1 MNPELEELKKSLKE
15 APQNAELLLQLGSY
29 YLKSGYFK
37 QAKEQYYLATLFN
50 PHLQTPILLEHEKYI
65 DTHPQKIQA
74 RLSLISF
81 YLNCGDL
88 DPAILE
94 LEELLEI
101 DPKNVIAYNVLGRIL
116 IKQERFDEALALLE
130 HALKL
135 GIRDTQISEM
145 LASLYLEKGRLAEA
159 IQFYEELPHSI
170 QNLRTLAELYTRI
183 GKFNRAAD
191 KFREMYEQDR
201 EVLTEVIRK
210 LEELLLKDETSV
222 PVREILSEA
231 YNKNLKPERAV
242 SCLQQILKLDPQKI
256 DKIINTL
263 KQILK
268 NYPGFP
274 EANLALAEALTSKG
288 LYSEAIEEY
297 SRLVKHRPEYL
308 KEALAGCQIILK
320 KYPQQFLARQFM
332 IDSYLAQN
340 NYPEAFAEMKAL
352 LSFYKEGADW
362 VIGKCREIL
371 KSEPKAREILGLAF
385 LAKGDTSR
393 AALEAETLLSSDRN
407 SIPALLLLGETFL
420 NQKLSRRAVE
430 TLNRALELDPYNIE
444 IHKKYKE
451 AREKELELEL
461 EGLKRRLAED
471 EWKVSLHLDLA
482 KIYLSLNVREEA
494 LRELQSALRD
504 QQRAPFVYYLMG
516 NFHREEGRFDLAVS
530 AFKKAL
536 EFSGLDL
543 EMAKKFKFSLA
554 LAYEAQ
560 GLLKKSIKQFE
571 EILQEDYDY
580 PGLKEKIKFLKGSSL
595 ASVQNK
601 MLVAVRQD
609 ISGKAITSF
618 WGREARSSYKKPTLA
633 VSFGQNY
640 HLSGLEYF
648 MKGMLPAAQEEFAL
662 SVQLDPN
669 FLPGINNLG
678 VVYLVSLK
686 FEEALHKFREAF
698 ALEPASA
705 IVSNNLG
712 LTYNLMGNLAEAQKW
727 LEKAAAVDKDL
738 AAAQLNLADLYY
750 SQNQAQKAI
759 AIYLKI
765 PATDVLGEAAQKRL
779 LYKVP

>member
-15 APQNAELLLQLGSY
+15 APQNAEHLLQLGNY
-29 YLKSGYFK
+29 YLKAGHFK
-37 QAKEQYYLATLFN
+37 QAKEQYYLASLFN
-50 PHLQTPILLEHEKYI
+50 PRLFIPILMEHEKYI
-65 DTHPQKIQA
+65 DSHPRQIQA

-81 YLNCGDL
+81 YLISEAL

-94 LEELLEI
+94 LEELLEL
-101 DPKNVIAYNVLGRIL
+101 DPKNLIAYNVLGRIL
-116 IKQERFDEALALLE
+116 IKLERFDEALILLE
-130 HALKL
+130 RALKL
-135 GIRDTQISEM
+135 GIRDTQISEI
-145 LASLYLEKGRLAEA
+145 LANLYLEKKRFAEA
-159 IQFYEELPHSI
+159 IQFYEELPRSI
-170 QNLRTLAELYTRI
+170 QNLRTLAELYTRL
-183 GKFNRAAD
+183 GEVNRAAE
-191 KFREMYEQDR
+191 KFKEMYEQDP
-201 EVLTEVIRK
+201 EVLPEVIRK

-222 PVREILSEA
+222 KVREILAEA
-231 YNKNLKPERAV
+231 YIKNLKPEKAV
-242 SCLQQILKLDPQKI
+242 NCLQQILKLNNHKI
-256 DKIINTL
+256 DQIIGTL

-274 EANLALAEALTSKG
+274 EATLALAEALTTKG
-288 LYSEAIEEY
+288 SYSEAIEEY

-308 KEALAGCQIILK
+308 NAALNGCQFILK
-320 KYPQQFLARQFM
+320 KYPQQFLARQFL
-332 IDSYLAQN
+332 IDSYLTQN
-340 NYPEAFAEMKAL
+340 RTNEAFAEMKAL

-362 VIGKCREIL
+362 VIGRCRDIL
-371 KSEPKAREILGLAF
+371 KSEPQAREILGYAF
-385 LAKGDTSR
+385 LAKNDASR
-393 AALEAETLLSSDRN
+393 AALEAETLLSADRN
-407 SIPALLLLGETFL
+407 SIPALILLGETFL

-430 TLNRALELDPYNIE
+430 TLHRALELSPYNIN

-451 AREKELELEL
+451 AREKELDLEL
-461 EGLKRRLAED
+461 LSLKRRLMED
-471 EWKVSLHLDLA
+471 EWKISLHLDLA
-482 KIYLSLNVREEA
+482 KIYLSLNSREEA
-494 LRELQSALRD
+494 LRELQFSLRD
-504 QQRAPFVYYLMG
+504 QQRAPLVYYLMG

-536 EFSGLDL
+536 EFPDLDPD
-543 EMAKKFKFSLA
+543 MVKKFKFSLA
-554 LAYEAQ
+554 LTYEAQ

-571 EILQEDYDY
+571 EILQEDFDY

-601 MLVAVRQD
+601 MLVAVRQEL
-609 ISGKAITSF
+609 SGKCVLSF
-618 WGREARSSYKKPTLA
+618 WGREARSSYKKQTLA

-640 HLSGLEYF
+640 HISGLEYF

-678 VVYLVSLK
+678 VVHLVSQK

-712 LTYNLMGNLAEAQKW
+712 LTYNLMGNAAEAQKW
-727 LEKAAAVDKDL
+727 LEKAAAVDREL

-750 SQNQAQKAI
+750 SQNQAQKALEL
-759 AIYLKI
+759 YLKI
-765 PATDVLGEAAQKRL
+765 PATDVLGDAAQKRL